1 MSKEITSKLAVISA
15 RVDAETLALID
26 RIAAAQGRSRAWL
39 VASAVKRMA
48 EDEVAYLAFVQEGI
62 DAADRGDVI
71 PHEEVQVWIAEKR
84 KELLQNMVDRA
95 A

>member
-48 EDEVAYLAFVQEGI
+48 EDEVAYLAYIQEGR
-62 DAADRGDVI
+62 DAIARGDLI
-71 PHEEVQVWIAEKR
+71 PHEEVKQWIAAKR
-84 KELLQNMVDRA
+84 EELQARMAQRA